1 MKMTG
6 EEVIAAP
13 RQTVWDALNDPEILK
28 QCITGCEGI
37 KKKSDT
43 EFEARVT
50 AKVGPVK
57 ASFIGDVKLSKL
69 NPPRSYV
76 ISGEG
81 KGGVAGFAKGGA
93 TIRLSDT
100 GDSATKLSYDVDA
113 QVGGKLAQ
121 IGSRLIDS
129 TAKKMAADFFKK
141 FNKIV
146 SESAEATE
154 MTKQPTAKKSP
165 AKKSGSKAT
174 KTAAAKSAETRAAAK
189 PAAKATKA
197 TANPAAKA
205 TRASAKPAAKAGKAA
220 AKPATKATKAA
231 AKPATKSAAKPTA
244 KATRAAAKSTAKPAA
259 KAAAKPA
266 VKTASKPVV
275 PTPKPAAPAAAPVT
289 TPAASMAGMA
299 ASASADAVKKTTSAV
314 SSTASSSPASASRG
328 GDENKSSA
336 SDNIP
341 PQVKSMSSMWMWVM
355 LAAAAGLV
363 MLWAFE

>member
-13 RQTVWDALNDPEILK
+13 RQAVWDALNDPEILR
-28 QCITGCEGI
+28 QAITGCQEI

-43 EFEARVT
+43 EFEAKVV

-57 ASFIGDVKLSKL
+57 ASFVGNVKLSKL

-93 TIRLSDT
+93 TVRLSDT

-146 SESAEATE
+146 SQGSEDTD
-154 MTKQPTAKKSP
+154 MTKKPTAKK
-165 AKKSGSKAT
+165 
-174 KTAAAKSAETRAAAK
+174 AAAKKPAAKKPAAKAAKPAAAKAAAKTAAAK

-197 TANPAAKA
+197 A
-205 TRASAKPAAKAGKAA
+205 AKPAGAKTAA
-220 AKPATKATKAA
+220 AKPAKT
-231 AKPATKSAAKPTA
+231 
-244 KATRAAAKSTAKPAA
+244 
-259 KAAAKPA
+259 AAKPA
-266 VKTASKPVV
+266 VKS
-275 PTPKPAAPAAAPVT
+275 KPAAKSK
-289 TPAASMAGMA
+289 ASATAKA
-299 ASASADAVKKTTSAV
+299 ASAARKSAASTASAASAAASEAV
-314 SSTASSSPASASRG
+314 SSSVNVAKEAASEVTSAAKSTATSAGQMAEKAR
-328 GDENKSSA
+328 DTA

-341 PQVKSMSSMWMWVM
+341 PQVKSMSGMWTWVM
-355 LAAAAGLV
+355 IAAAAGLV
-363 MLWAFE
+363 LLWATGK

>member
-6 EEVIAAP
+6 EEVITAP
-13 RQTVWDALNDPEILK
+13 RQAVWDALNDPEILK
-28 QCITGCEGI
+28 QAITGCEEI

-43 EFEARVT
+43 EFEAKVV

-57 ASFIGDVKLSKL
+57 ASFVGNVKLSKL

-93 TIRLSDT
+93 TVRLSDT

-146 SESAEATE
+146 SQGSEDTD
-154 MTKQPTAKKSP
+154 MTKKPTAKK
-165 AKKSGSKAT
+165 
-174 KTAAAKSAETRAAAK
+174 AAAKKPAAKKPAAKPAATKAAAKTTAPK

-197 TANPAAKA
+197 
-205 TRASAKPAAKAGKAA
+205 
-220 AKPATKATKAA
+220 KATKAA
-231 AKPATKSAAKPTA
+231 AKPAAAKATAKKAAAKP
-244 KATRAAAKSTAKPAA
+244 AAKAA

-266 VKTASKPVV
+266 AKVKSAAKSAASTASK
-275 PTPKPAAPAAAPVT
+275 AAAVT
-289 TPAASMAGMA
+289 RKSAASTASA
-299 ASASADAVKKTTSAV
+299 ASAAANEAV
-314 SSTASSSPASASRG
+314 SSSVNVAKEAASEVTSAAKSTATSAG
-328 GDENKSSA
+328 KMAETAKDTA

-341 PQVKSMSSMWMWVM
+341 PQVKSMSGMWTWVM

-363 MLWAFE
+363 LLWATGK

>member
-1 MKMTG
+1 MKMAG

-13 RQTVWDALNDPEILK
+13 RRVVWDALNDPEILK
-28 QCITGCEGI
+28 QSITGCQEV

-43 EFEARVT
+43 EFEAKVT

-93 TIRLSDT
+93 TVRLSDT
-100 GDSATKLSYDVDA
+100 GDSATKLSYDVEA

-146 SESAEATE
+146 SQGSQDTD
-154 MTKQPTAKKSP
+154 MTKKPTAKK
-165 AKKSGSKAT
+165 
-174 KTAAAKSAETRAAAK
+174 AAAKKPAAKVTKAAAK
-189 PAAKATKA
+189 PAAKKA
-197 TANPAAKA
+197 AEK
-205 TRASAKPAAKAGKAA
+205 KPAAKAS
-220 AKPATKATKAA
+220 KAT
-231 AKPATKSAAKPTA
+231 AKPTA
-244 KATRAAAKSTAKPAA
+244 KAVAKSAAKSKPAA
-259 KAAAKPA
+259 KAPAKSATVAAS
-266 VKTASKPVV
+266 KTA
-275 PTPKPAAPAAAPVT
+275 AAARKS
-289 TPAASMAGMA
+289 AASTASA
-299 ASASADAVKKTTSAV
+299 ASAAATKTAAGVAEAASDAANETRSAAQSAA
-314 SSTASSSPASASRG
+314 SNATQMAETARS
-328 GDENKSSA
+328 NA

-341 PQVKSMSSMWMWVM
+341 PQVKSMSGMWTWVM

-363 MLWAFE
+363 LLWATGN

>member
-13 RQTVWDALNDPEILK
+13 RQAVWDALNDPEILK
-28 QCITGCEGI
+28 QAIAGCQEV

-43 EFEARVT
+43 EFEAKVV

-57 ASFIGDVKLSKL
+57 ASFVGNVKLSKL

-93 TIRLSDT
+93 TVRLSDT

-146 SESAEATE
+146 SQGSEDTD
-154 MTKQPTAKKSP
+154 MTKKPTAKK
-165 AKKSGSKAT
+165 
-174 KTAAAKSAETRAAAK
+174 AAAKKPAAKK
-189 PAAKATKA
+189 PAAKA
-197 TANPAAKA
+197 
-205 TRASAKPAAKAGKAA
+205 AKPA
-220 AKPATKATKAA
+220 ATKAA
-231 AKPATKSAAKPTA
+231 AKTVAAKPA
-244 KATRAAAKSTAKPAA
+244 SKPA

-266 VKTASKPVV
+266 ATKASAKKAAPKAAAKAA
-275 PTPKPAAPAAAPVT
+275 TKPAAKSKSAVKTGAKSTAS
-289 TPAASMAGMA
+289 AASKTAGA
-299 ASASADAVKKTTSAV
+299 ASEAVSSSVNAAKEAAGEVTSAAR
-314 SSTASSSPASASRG
+314 STASSAGQMAEKAK
-328 GDENKSSA
+328 DTA

-341 PQVKSMSSMWMWVM
+341 PQVKSMSGMWTWVM
-355 LAAAAGLV
+355 IAAAAGLV
-363 MLWAFE
+363 LLWATGK

>member
-13 RQTVWDALNDPEILK
+13 RQAVWDALNDPEILK
-28 QCITGCEGI
+28 QAITGCQEV

-43 EFEARVT
+43 EFEAKVV

-57 ASFIGDVKLSKL
+57 ASFVGNVKLSKL

-93 TIRLSDT
+93 TVRLSDT

-146 SESAEATE
+146 SQGSEDTD
-154 MTKQPTAKKSP
+154 MTKKPTAKKAA
-165 AKKSGSKAT
+165 AKKPAAKPAVT
-174 KTAAAKSAETRAAAK
+174 KTAAKKVAPK
-189 PAAKATKA
+189 PAA
-197 TANPAAKA
+197 
-205 TRASAKPAAKAGKAA
+205 
-220 AKPATKATKAA
+220 KATKAA
-231 AKPATKSAAKPTA
+231 AKPA
-244 KATRAAAKSTAKPAA
+244 AKSKPAA
-259 KAAAKPA
+259 KTAAKSA
-266 VKTASKPVV
+266 ASTAS
-275 PTPKPAAPAAAPVT
+275 
-289 TPAASMAGMA
+289 
-299 ASASADAVKKTTSAV
+299 KTTSAV
-314 SSTASSSPASASRG
+314 RKSAASTASSASAAASEVASSAANVANEAAG
-328 GDENKSSA
+328 EVTSAAKSAASSAGQMAETAKKTA

-341 PQVKSMSSMWMWVM
+341 PQVKTMSGMWTWVM

-363 MLWAFE
+363 LLWATGK

>member
-1 MKMTG
+1 M
-6 EEVIAAP
+6 
-13 RQTVWDALNDPEILK
+13 
-28 QCITGCEGI
+28 
-37 KKKSDT
+37 
-43 EFEARVT
+43 T

-93 TIRLSDT
+93 TVRLSDT

-146 SESAEATE
+146 SQGSENTD
-154 MTKQPTAKKSP
+154 MTKKPTVKKAAAKKPAAKATKAAEKPTAKKV
-165 AKKSGSKAT
+165 AVKK
-174 KTAAAKSAETRAAAK
+174 AAAK
-189 PAAKATKA
+189 PAAKASKA
-197 TANPAAKA
+197 V
-205 TRASAKPAAKAGKAA
+205 
-220 AKPATKATKAA
+220 
-231 AKPATKSAAKPTA
+231 
-244 KATRAAAKSTAKPAA
+244 AKPAA
-259 KAAAKPA
+259 KAAAKLAAKAKPVA
-266 VKTASKPVV
+266 KAAAKSAASTASKTAGAVR
-275 PTPKPAAPAAAPVT
+275 KSAA
-289 TPAASMAGMA
+289 
-299 ASASADAVKKTTSAV
+299 
-314 SSTASSSPASASRG
+314 STASAASEAASGAANVANKAASEATSAAKSAASSAGQMA
-328 GDENKSSA
+328 DIAKTTA

-341 PQVKSMSSMWMWVM
+341 PQVKTMSGMWTWVM

-363 MLWAFE
+363 LLWATGK

>member
-13 RQTVWDALNDPEILK
+13 RQAVWDALNDPEILK
-28 QCITGCEGI
+28 LAITGCDEI

-43 EFEARVT
+43 EFEAKVT

-57 ASFIGDVKLSKL
+57 ASFIGNVKLSKL

-93 TIRLSDT
+93 TVRLSDT

-121 IGSRLIDS
+121 IGSRLINS

-146 SESAEATE
+146 SQGSENTD
-154 MTKQPTAKKSP
+154 MTKKPTVKKAAAKKPAAKAAKPVAKVTAKKAAP
-165 AKKSGSKAT
+165 KPAAKAAKATAKPAAKKAAV
-174 KTAAAKSAETRAAAK
+174 KTAAAK

-197 TANPAAKA
+197 V
-205 TRASAKPAAKAGKAA
+205 AKPAVK
-220 AKPATKATKAA
+220 
-231 AKPATKSAAKPTA
+231 
-244 KATRAAAKSTAKPAA
+244 AKPAA
-259 KAAAKPA
+259 KAAAKSA
-266 VKTASKPVV
+266 ASTASK
-275 PTPKPAAPAAAPVT
+275 T
-289 TPAASMAGMA
+289 AGAVRKSA
-299 ASASADAVKKTTSAV
+299 ASAASSASEAASSAANVANKAASEVTSAAKSAASSAGQMADTAKKT
-314 SSTASSSPASASRG
+314 
-328 GDENKSSA
+328 A

-341 PQVKSMSSMWMWVM
+341 PQVKTMSGMWTWVM

-363 MLWAFE
+363 LLWATGK

>member
-13 RQTVWDALNDPEILK
+13 RQAVWDALNDPEILK
-28 QCITGCEGI
+28 QAITGCQEV

-43 EFEARVT
+43 EFEAKVV

-57 ASFIGDVKLSKL
+57 ASFVGNVKLSKL

-93 TIRLSDT
+93 TVRLSDT

-121 IGSRLIDS
+121 IGSRLINS

-146 SESAEATE
+146 SQGSEDTD
-154 MTKQPTAKKSP
+154 MTKKPTAKKAA
-165 AKKSGSKAT
+165 AKKPAAKPAVT
-174 KTAAAKSAETRAAAK
+174 KTAAKKVAPK
-189 PAAKATKA
+189 PAA
-197 TANPAAKA
+197 
-205 TRASAKPAAKAGKAA
+205 
-220 AKPATKATKAA
+220 KATKAA
-231 AKPATKSAAKPTA
+231 AKPA
-244 KATRAAAKSTAKPAA
+244 AKSKPAA
-259 KAAAKPA
+259 KTAAKSA
-266 VKTASKPVV
+266 ASTAS
-275 PTPKPAAPAAAPVT
+275 
-289 TPAASMAGMA
+289 
-299 ASASADAVKKTTSAV
+299 KTTSAV
-314 SSTASSSPASASRG
+314 RKSAASTASSASAAASEVASSAANVANEAAG
-328 GDENKSSA
+328 EVTSAAKSAASSAGQMAETAKKTA

-341 PQVKSMSSMWMWVM
+341 PQVKTMSGMWTWVM

-363 MLWAFE
+363 LLWATGK

>member
-13 RQTVWDALNDPEILK
+13 RQAVWDALNDPEILK
-28 QCITGCEGI
+28 QAITGCQEI

-43 EFEARVT
+43 EFEAKVV

-57 ASFIGDVKLSKL
+57 ASFIGNVKLSKL

-76 ISGEG
+76 ITGEG

-93 TIRLSDT
+93 TVRLSDT

-146 SESAEATE
+146 SQGSEDTD
-154 MTKQPTAKKSP
+154 MTKKPTAKKAA
-165 AKKSGSKAT
+165 AKKPAAKKAAASAVKPAATKAAAKKAAPKPAAKAT
-174 KTAAAKSAETRAAAK
+174 KAAAK

-197 TANPAAKA
+197 AV
-205 TRASAKPAAKAGKAA
+205 KAGAKSKTAA
-220 AKPATKATKAA
+220 
-231 AKPATKSAAKPTA
+231 KSAAS
-244 KATRAAAKSTAKPAA
+244 AAS
-259 KAAAKPA
+259 
-266 VKTASKPVV
+266 KTAS
-275 PTPKPAAPAAAPVT
+275 AARKS
-289 TPAASMAGMA
+289 AASTASA
-299 ASASADAVKKTTSAV
+299 ASAAASETASSAAKVANKTADEVTSSAKSAASSAGQKAEAVKK
-314 SSTASSSPASASRG
+314 
-328 GDENKSSA
+328 SA

-341 PQVKSMSSMWMWVM
+341 PQVKSMSGMWTWVM

-363 MLWAFE
+363 LLWATGK

>member
-13 RQTVWDALNDPEILK
+13 RQAVWDALNDPEILK
-28 QCITGCEGI
+28 QAITGCQEI

-43 EFEARVT
+43 EFEAKVV

-57 ASFIGDVKLSKL
+57 ASFTGDVKLSKL

-76 ISGEG
+76 ITGEG

-93 TIRLSDT
+93 TVRLSDT

-146 SESAEATE
+146 SQGSEDTD
-154 MTKQPTAKKSP
+154 MTKKPTAKK
-165 AKKSGSKAT
+165 
-174 KTAAAKSAETRAAAK
+174 AAAKKPAAKKAAASAAKPAATKAAAKKAAPK

-197 TANPAAKA
+197 AV
-205 TRASAKPAAKAGKAA
+205 KAGAKSKTAA
-220 AKPATKATKAA
+220 
-231 AKPATKSAAKPTA
+231 KSAAS
-244 KATRAAAKSTAKPAA
+244 AAS
-259 KAAAKPA
+259 
-266 VKTASKPVV
+266 KTAS
-275 PTPKPAAPAAAPVT
+275 AARKS
-289 TPAASMAGMA
+289 AASTASA
-299 ASASADAVKKTTSAV
+299 ASAAASETASSAAKVANKTADEVTSSAKSAASSAGQKAEAVKK
-314 SSTASSSPASASRG
+314 
-328 GDENKSSA
+328 SA

-341 PQVKSMSSMWMWVM
+341 PQVKSMSGMWTWVM

-363 MLWAFE
+363 LLWATGK

>member
-13 RQTVWDALNDPEILK
+13 RQAVWDALNDPEILK
-28 QCITGCEGI
+28 QAITGCQEI

-43 EFEARVT
+43 EFEAKVV

-57 ASFIGDVKLSKL
+57 ASFIGNVKLSKL

-76 ISGEG
+76 ITGEG

-93 TIRLSDT
+93 TVRLSDT

-146 SESAEATE
+146 SQGSEDTD
-154 MTKQPTAKKSP
+154 MTKKPTAKK
-165 AKKSGSKAT
+165 
-174 KTAAAKSAETRAAAK
+174 AAAKKPAAKKAAASAAKPAATKAAAKKAAPK

-197 TANPAAKA
+197 AV
-205 TRASAKPAAKAGKAA
+205 KAGAKSKTAA
-220 AKPATKATKAA
+220 
-231 AKPATKSAAKPTA
+231 KSAAS
-244 KATRAAAKSTAKPAA
+244 AAS
-259 KAAAKPA
+259 
-266 VKTASKPVV
+266 KTAS
-275 PTPKPAAPAAAPVT
+275 AARKS
-289 TPAASMAGMA
+289 AASTASA
-299 ASASADAVKKTTSAV
+299 ASAAASETASSAAKVANKTADEVTSSAKSAASSAGQKAEAVKK
-314 SSTASSSPASASRG
+314 
-328 GDENKSSA
+328 SA
-336 SDNIP
+336 SDSIP
-341 PQVKSMSSMWMWVM
+341 PQVKSMSGMWTWVM

-363 MLWAFE
+363 LLWATGK

>member
-13 RQTVWDALNDPEILK
+13 RQAVWDALNDPEILK
-28 QCITGCEGI
+28 QAITGCEEI

-43 EFEARVT
+43 EFEAKVV

-57 ASFIGDVKLSKL
+57 ASFVGNVKLSKL

-93 TIRLSDT
+93 TVRLSDT

-146 SESAEATE
+146 SQGSEDTD
-154 MTKQPTAKKSP
+154 MTKKPTAKK
-165 AKKSGSKAT
+165 
-174 KTAAAKSAETRAAAK
+174 AAAKKPAAKKPAATAAK
-189 PAAKATKA
+189 PAAKT
-197 TANPAAKA
+197 
-205 TRASAKPAAKAGKAA
+205 AA
-220 AKPATKATKAA
+220 AKPAVKATKAA
-231 AKPATKSAAKPTA
+231 AKPAATKAAAKKAAPKPAAKAVKTAAKTAAKSKSTAKKAAKSAASTA
-244 KATRAAAKSTAKPAA
+244 SKTASAARKSAASTASAASEAVSSSVNVAKEAASEVTSAAKSTASGAGRIAEAA
-259 KAAAKPA
+259 KD
-266 VKTASKPVV
+266 TAS
-275 PTPKPAAPAAAPVT
+275 
-289 TPAASMAGMA
+289 
-299 ASASADAVKKTTSAV
+299 
-314 SSTASSSPASASRG
+314 
-328 GDENKSSA
+328 N
-336 SDNIP
+336 NIP
-341 PQVKSMSSMWMWVM
+341 PQVKSMSGMWTWVM
-355 LAAAAGLV
+355 IAAAAGLV
-363 MLWAFE
+363 LLWATGK

>member
-13 RQTVWDALNDPEILK
+13 RQAVWDALNDPEILK
-28 QCITGCEGI
+28 QAITGCQEI

-43 EFEARVT
+43 EFEAKVV

-57 ASFIGDVKLSKL
+57 ASFVGNVKLSKL

-93 TIRLSDT
+93 TVRLSDT

-146 SESAEATE
+146 SQGSEDTD
-154 MTKQPTAKKSP
+154 MTKKPTAKKAAAEKP
-165 AKKSGSKAT
+165 AAKKPAAKAA
-174 KTAAAKSAETRAAAK
+174 KPAAAKAAAKTAAAK

-197 TANPAAKA
+197 A
-205 TRASAKPAAKAGKAA
+205 AKPAAKSKASATAKTASA
-220 AKPATKATKAA
+220 AR
-231 AKPATKSAAKPTA
+231 KSAASTA
-244 KATRAAAKSTAKPAA
+244 SAASEAVSSSVNVAKEAASEVTSAAKSTA
-259 KAAAKPA
+259 
-266 VKTASKPVV
+266 
-275 PTPKPAAPAAAPVT
+275 
-289 TPAASMAGMA
+289 
-299 ASASADAVKKTTSAV
+299 TSAGQMAEKARD
-314 SSTASSSPASASRG
+314 T
-328 GDENKSSA
+328 A

-341 PQVKSMSSMWMWVM
+341 PQVKSMSGMWTWVM
-355 LAAAAGLV
+355 IAAAAGLV
-363 MLWAFE
+363 LLWATGK

>member
-6 EEVIAAP
+6 EEIIAAP
-13 RQTVWDALNDPEILK
+13 RQAVWNALNDPEILK
-28 QCITGCEGI
+28 QAITGCEEI

-43 EFEARVT
+43 EFDAKVT

-57 ASFIGDVKLSKL
+57 ASFIGHVKLSKL

-93 TIRLSDT
+93 TVRLSDT

-129 TAKKMAADFFKK
+129 TAKKIAADFFKK

-146 SESAEATE
+146 SQGSKNTD
-154 MTKQPTAKKSP
+154 MTKKPSVK
-165 AKKSGSKAT
+165 
-174 KTAAAKSAETRAAAK
+174 KTAAKK
-189 PAAKATKA
+189 PAAKA
-197 TANPAAKA
+197 
-205 TRASAKPAAKAGKAA
+205 
-220 AKPATKATKAA
+220 
-231 AKPATKSAAKPTA
+231 
-244 KATRAAAKSTAKPAA
+244 AKPAA
-259 KAAAKPA
+259 KAAAKKA
-266 VKTASKPVV
+266 A
-275 PTPKPAAPAAAPVT
+275 PKPAAKATKVAAKTAAKAKPAAKA
-289 TPAASMAGMA
+289 
-299 ASASADAVKKTTSAV
+299 AVK
-314 SSTASSSPASASRG
+314 STASTVSKTAGAVRKSAASTASAASEAASG
-328 GDENKSSA
+328 AANVANKAASEATSAAKSAASNAGQMVDTAKTTA

-341 PQVKSMSSMWMWVM
+341 PQVKTMSGMWTWVM

-363 MLWAFE
+363 LLWATGK

>member
-13 RQTVWDALNDPEILK
+13 RQAVWDALNDPEILK
-28 QCITGCEGI
+28 QAITGCQEI

-43 EFEARVT
+43 EFEAKVV

-57 ASFIGDVKLSKL
+57 ASFIGNVKLSKL

-76 ISGEG
+76 ITGEG

-93 TIRLSDT
+93 TVRLSDT

-146 SESAEATE
+146 SQGSEDTD
-154 MTKQPTAKKSP
+154 MTKKPTAKKAA
-165 AKKSGSKAT
+165 AKKPAAKKAAASAAKPAVTKAAAKKAAPKPAAKAT
-174 KTAAAKSAETRAAAK
+174 KAAAK

-197 TANPAAKA
+197 AV
-205 TRASAKPAAKAGKAA
+205 KAA
-220 AKPATKATKAA
+220 AKSKTAA
-231 AKPATKSAAKPTA
+231 KSAASAVSKTA
-244 KATRAAAKSTAKPAA
+244 SAARKSAASTASAASAAASETASSVAKVANEAADEVTSAAKSAASGAGQMAETAK
-259 KAAAKPA
+259 
-266 VKTASKPVV
+266 T
-275 PTPKPAAPAAAPVT
+275 
-289 TPAASMAGMA
+289 
-299 ASASADAVKKTTSAV
+299 
-314 SSTASSSPASASRG
+314 
-328 GDENKSSA
+328 NA

-341 PQVKSMSSMWMWVM
+341 PQVKSMSGMWTWVM

-363 MLWAFE
+363 LLWATGK

>member
-13 RQTVWDALNDPEILK
+13 RQAVWDALNDPEVLK
-28 QCITGCEGI
+28 QSITGCEEV

-43 EFEARVT
+43 EFEAKVT

-57 ASFIGDVKLSKL
+57 ASFVGDVKLSKL

-100 GDSATKLSYDVDA
+100 GDAATKLSYDVEA

-146 SESAEATE
+146 SQNAESTVMTE
-154 MTKQPTAKKSP
+154 KTP
-165 AKKSGSKAT
+165 AKKTSAKKPAAKAA
-174 KTAAAKSAETRAAAK
+174 KTAAKSTAAKSTAKAAAK
-189 PAAKATKA
+189 PAAKAAKA
-197 TANPAAKA
+197 TAKAATKSKPAVK
-205 TRASAKPAAKAGKAA
+205 AKPAAKASSKTAAKTSAAKTRTAAKPVAGARKSAASAAGVVETAA
-220 AKPATKATKAA
+220 AKVASD
-231 AKPATKSAAKPTA
+231 SANIA
-244 KATRAAAKSTAKPAA
+244 
-259 KAAAKPA
+259 
-266 VKTASKPVV
+266 KTATSE
-275 PTPKPAAPAAAPVT
+275 
-289 TPAASMAGMA
+289 A
-299 ASASADAVKKTTSAV
+299 ASAVNSA
-314 SSTASSSPASASRG
+314 ASEANRQA
-328 GDENKSSA
+328 DEVKSSA

-341 PQVKSMSSMWMWVM
+341 PQVKSMSRMWTWVM

-363 MLWAFE
+363 LLWATGK

>member
-13 RQTVWDALNDPEILK
+13 RQAVWDALNDPEILK
-28 QCITGCEGI
+28 QCITGCEEV
-37 KKKSDT
+37 KKKSDK
-43 EFEARVT
+43 EFEAKVT

-93 TIRLSDT
+93 TVRLSDT

-146 SESAEATE
+146 SESAEVTE
-154 MTKQPTAKKSP
+154 MTKQTTAKKAPGKKP
-165 AKKSGSKAT
+165 ASKAA
-174 KTAAAKSAETRAAAK
+174 KATASKPAETKAAAK
-189 PAAKATKA
+189 PAAKAAKA
-197 TANPAAKA
+197 TAKPAAKA
-205 TRASAKPAAKAGKAA
+205 SKAAAKPAAKASKAAAKPTVKAAKPAAKASKASAKPAAKA
-220 AKPATKATKAA
+220 
-231 AKPATKSAAKPTA
+231 
-244 KATRAAAKSTAKPAA
+244 
-259 KAAAKPA
+259 
-266 VKTASKPVV
+266 SKPVASA
-275 PTPKPAAPAAAPVT
+275 PRSATSGTAPAVST
-289 TPAASMAGMA
+289 AGVA
-299 ASASADAVKKTTSAV
+299 ASASADAVKKAAGEAGSATASAANSAATSA
-314 SSTASSSPASASRG
+314 SQAADKAKTT
-328 GDENKSSA
+328 A

-341 PQVKSMSSMWMWVM
+341 PQVKSMSGMWTWVM
-355 LAAAAGLV
+355 IAAAAGLV
-363 MLWAFE
+363 LLWATGK

>member
-13 RQTVWDALNDPEILK
+13 RQAVWDALNDPEILK
-28 QCITGCEGI
+28 QAITGCQEI

-43 EFEARVT
+43 EFEAKVV

-57 ASFIGDVKLSKL
+57 ASFIGNVKLSKL

-76 ISGEG
+76 ITGEG

-93 TIRLSDT
+93 TVRLSDT

-146 SESAEATE
+146 SQGSEDTD
-154 MTKQPTAKKSP
+154 MTKKPTAKKAA
-165 AKKSGSKAT
+165 AKKPAAKKAAASAVKPAATKAAAKKAAPKPAAKAT
-174 KTAAAKSAETRAAAK
+174 KAAAK

-197 TANPAAKA
+197 AV
-205 TRASAKPAAKAGKAA
+205 KAA
-220 AKPATKATKAA
+220 AKSKT
-231 AKPATKSAAKPTA
+231 ATKSAASAASKTA
-244 KATRAAAKSTAKPAA
+244 SAARKSAASTASAAASETASSVAKVANEAADEVTSAAKSAASGAGQMAETAK
-259 KAAAKPA
+259 
-266 VKTASKPVV
+266 T
-275 PTPKPAAPAAAPVT
+275 
-289 TPAASMAGMA
+289 
-299 ASASADAVKKTTSAV
+299 
-314 SSTASSSPASASRG
+314 
-328 GDENKSSA
+328 NA

-341 PQVKSMSSMWMWVM
+341 PQVKSMSGMWTWVM

-363 MLWAFE
+363 LLWATGK

>member
-13 RQTVWDALNDPEILK
+13 RQAVWDALNDPEILK
-28 QCITGCEGI
+28 QAITGCQEI

-43 EFEARVT
+43 EFEAKVV

-57 ASFIGDVKLSKL
+57 ASFIGNVKLSKL

-76 ISGEG
+76 ITGEG

-93 TIRLSDT
+93 TVRLSDT

-146 SESAEATE
+146 SQGSEDTD
-154 MTKQPTAKKSP
+154 MTKKPTAKKAA
-165 AKKSGSKAT
+165 AKKPAAKKAAASAVKPAATKAAAKKAAPKPAAKAT
-174 KTAAAKSAETRAAAK
+174 KAAAK

-197 TANPAAKA
+197 A
-205 TRASAKPAAKAGKAA
+205 AKPAAKSKTAA
-220 AKPATKATKAA
+220 
-231 AKPATKSAAKPTA
+231 KSAAS
-244 KATRAAAKSTAKPAA
+244 AAS
-259 KAAAKPA
+259 
-266 VKTASKPVV
+266 KTAS
-275 PTPKPAAPAAAPVT
+275 AARKS
-289 TPAASMAGMA
+289 AASTVSA
-299 ASASADAVKKTTSAV
+299 ASAAASE
-314 SSTASSSPASASRG
+314 TASSVAKVANEAADKVTSAATSAASGAG
-328 GDENKSSA
+328 QMAETAKTNA

-341 PQVKSMSSMWMWVM
+341 PQVKSMSGMWTWVM

-363 MLWAFE
+363 LLWATGK

>member
-13 RQTVWDALNDPEILK
+13 RQAVWDALNDPEILK
-28 QCITGCEGI
+28 QAITGCQEI

-43 EFEARVT
+43 QFEAKVT

-93 TIRLSDT
+93 TVRLSDT

-146 SESAEATE
+146 SQGSENTD
-154 MTKQPTAKKSP
+154 MTKKPTVKKAAAKKPAAKATKAAEKPTAKKV
-165 AKKSGSKAT
+165 AVKK
-174 KTAAAKSAETRAAAK
+174 AAAK
-189 PAAKATKA
+189 PAAKASKA
-197 TANPAAKA
+197 V
-205 TRASAKPAAKAGKAA
+205 
-220 AKPATKATKAA
+220 
-231 AKPATKSAAKPTA
+231 
-244 KATRAAAKSTAKPAA
+244 AKPAA
-259 KAAAKPA
+259 KAAAKLAAKAKPVA
-266 VKTASKPVV
+266 KAAAKSAASTASKTAGAVR
-275 PTPKPAAPAAAPVT
+275 KSAA
-289 TPAASMAGMA
+289 
-299 ASASADAVKKTTSAV
+299 
-314 SSTASSSPASASRG
+314 STASAASEAASG
-328 GDENKSSA
+328 
-336 SDNIP
+336 
-341 PQVKSMSSMWMWVM
+341 
-355 LAAAAGLV
+355 AAKCCK
-363 MLWAFE
+363 

>member
-13 RQTVWDALNDPEILK
+13 RQAVWNALNDPEILK
-28 QCITGCEGI
+28 QCITGCEEV

-43 EFEARVT
+43 EFEAKVT

-57 ASFIGDVKLSKL
+57 ASFVGDVKLSKL

-100 GDSATKLSYDVDA
+100 GDAATKLSYDVDA

-129 TAKKMAADFFKK
+129 TAKKMATDFFKK
-141 FNKIV
+141 FNKIMSQS
-146 SESAEATE
+146 SEDTE
-154 MTKQPTAKKSP
+154 MAKKTPAKKATAKKS
-165 AKKSGSKAT
+165 
-174 KTAAAKSAETRAAAK
+174 AAK
-189 PAAKATKA
+189 PAST
-197 TANPAAKA
+197 
-205 TRASAKPAAKAGKAA
+205 
-220 AKPATKATKAA
+220 ATKAA
-231 AKPATKSAAKPTA
+231 AKKSAATKTAA
-244 KATRAAAKSTAKPAA
+244 KATVKAAKATSGAAAKSKPAA
-259 KAAAKPA
+259 KAKPA
-266 VKTASKPVV
+266 VKAASKKVAGAR
-275 PTPKPAAPAAAPVT
+275 KAAASTAAAVGSAT
-289 TPAASMAGMA
+289 AKAASDSAETVNKATSEA
-299 ASASADAVKKTTSAV
+299 ASAVKTAASNAGQQVDAVKK
-314 SSTASSSPASASRG
+314 
-328 GDENKSSA
+328 DA

-341 PQVKSMSSMWMWVM
+341 PQVKSMSRMWTWVM

-363 MLWAFE
+363 LLWATGK